1 MKYLLLGCLFLFSL
15 NSIADNKAIN
25 LYKTINEK
33 ISDRSISIE
42 PSASYDNNTIYF
54 YSDIP
59 LDELQ
64 VTIKNEAGEILTSEI
79 ISVFPRQASTLSI
92 ENIGN
97 GVYILELND
106 GKNEYRGYFEIY
118 Q

>member
-15 NSIADNKAIN
+15 NSIADNKAIK

-42 PSASYDNNTIYF
+42 PSAGYDNNAIYL
-54 YSDIP
+54 YSDIR
-59 LDELQ
+59 LDRLQ
-64 VTIKNEAGEILTSEI
+64 VTIKNEAGDILISEM
-79 ISVFPRQASTLSI
+79 ISVFPQQTSILSM

-118 Q
+118 